1 MVVVVVVRDGGGGG
15 LAFAYSTL
23 GMQMATMEDFKA
35 VVERARTV
43 SGRDY
48 LLMGGEPW
56 LDG

>member
-1 MVVVVVVRDGGGGG
+1 MVVVREGGGG

-35 VVERARTV
+35 VGERARTV